1 MKFTVKAMLAGA
13 GLMIMSPAGYTET
26 LGQAVQLALQN
37 HPDIKIAKNQK
48 HAIEHEWRIAKAG
61 YRPTVDLAT
70 GYGVERAE
78 NNTTRNRAGRNGT
91 DGEPYRTLNR
101 YESSLTASQMLFDG
115 FETSSEICQQ
125 KERFNSARY
134 NVMEA
139 EEAVSLAAVEAYVE
153 VLRNME
159 LVAIAKDNYST
170 HLRYLKQIKQRAE
183 GGRGNMADVRQAD
196 GRVALIRANLQS
208 AEGDL
213 ANAKANYLEVV
224 GKLPE
229 GVSLPTPPVEVLPS
243 TIDDAIARAIANNP
257 ALGSAQHDI
266 KAAKAAKRTAK
277 ASFYPRFDAELEA
290 SHDHNQGGVS
300 EKGTDRNY
308 QAMVRMRYNLYR
320 GGADTARV
328 RERASRVQEARES
341 LERDRRLVEEGMYV
355 AWNNLETART
365 RIQPLSQHVMAS
377 DATRKAYGEQFDI
390 GQRSLL
396 DLLDS
401 EIEFYSARTA
411 LVNAK
416 YALDFAVYNVL
427 AQSGELANTVGGQRS

>member
-1 MKFTVKAMLAGA
+1 MKRTMKVMLASA
-13 GLMIMSPAGYTET
+13 SLMTLSAAGYAET
-26 LGQAVQLALQN
+26 LGEAVQLALTN
-37 HPDIKIAKNQK
+37 HPDVKIAKNQK
-48 HAIEHEWRIAKAG
+48 SAIEHEWRVAKAG
-61 YRPTVDLAT
+61 FLPTVDIAA
-70 GYGVERAE
+70 GYGIERTE
-78 NNTTRNRAGRNGT
+78 NNTTRNRAART
-91 DGEPYRTLNR
+91 DNEFRTLNR
-101 YESSLTASQMLFDG
+101 YESSLSATQMLFDG

-125 KERFNSARY
+125 KERFNSALY
-134 NVMEA
+134 NVMEV
-139 EEAVSLAAVEAYVE
+139 EETVALAAVEAYIE

-159 LVAIAKDNYST
+159 LVAIAKDNYKT
-170 HLRYLKQIKQRAE
+170 HARYLQQIKQRAE

-208 AEGDL
+208 AEGAL

-229 GVSLPTPPVEVLPS
+229 SVSLPTPPVEVLPS
-243 TIDDAIARAIANNP
+243 TVDDAIARAIANNP

-266 KAAKAAKRTAK
+266 KAAKAAKKTAK
-277 ASFYPRFDAELEA
+277 ASFYPRLDAEFDANRNLNV
-290 SHDHNQGGVS
+290 SGQS
-300 EKGTDRNY
+300 EKGTDQNY
-308 QAMVRMRYNLYR
+308 QAMLRMRYNLYR

-328 RERASRVQEARES
+328 RERTSRVEEARES
-341 LERDRRLVEEGMYV
+341 LERDRRLVEESMYV

-377 DATRKAYGEQFDI
+377 DATRKAYSEQFDI

-401 EIEFYSARTA
+401 EIEFYTARST

-427 AQSGELANTVGGQRS
+427 AQSGELSNTLTGGRS